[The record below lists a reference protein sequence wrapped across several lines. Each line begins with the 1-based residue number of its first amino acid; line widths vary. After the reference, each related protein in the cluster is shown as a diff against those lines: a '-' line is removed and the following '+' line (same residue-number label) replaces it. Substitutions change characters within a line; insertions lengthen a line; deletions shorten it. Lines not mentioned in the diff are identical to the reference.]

1 MRQGSRVG
9 LALAAALA
17 AGAGGYWGGQRD
29 VALPFILWASDH
41 LRSPIVKTDA
51 TAPPTAAPGSAPSD
65 ASAAA
70 GPPAA
75 RPSGPIVYYRDP
87 DGRAAYSAGPAK
99 TPDGRDFR
107 PVLASEDLS
116 FDDQPTPEPDP
127 AMVATPMDKGEANGP
142 RKVRFYRNPMGL
154 PDTSPVPKKDSMGM
168 DYIPVYAGDDEDGSV
183 IKLSPGRL
191 QRTGVRSEA
200 VAMRPV
206 TTRVRAS
213 GTIQLDETR
222 RSVVALRF
230 DGYVDRVENV
240 TTGSVVR
247 QGQPLM
253 HVYGP
258 DLLAPAAQYL
268 SALNDRSDAVTLRNA
283 RRRLENYAVPA
294 SVIAEIERTHEIP
307 PTLTWPAPRTGVVV
321 ERTAIDGMRASAG
334 ESLFRLA
341 DLSVV
346 WAVADVPEGDLP
358 QVAVGEGATVRPR
371 GSDRA
376 YAGRIS
382 VIYPTI
388 NPTTR
393 TARVRVELANPDG
406 ALLPDM
412 YADVEIATGDGRPV
426 LAVPDGAVI
435 DGGDHPV
442 VIVDRGE
449 GRLEPRPVRTGR
461 RGGGL
466 VEVREGV
473 ADGERVVTAAN
484 FLIDAESNLKAA
496 LRGLNAPGDAK

>member
-1 MRQGSRVG
+1 MAGP
-9 LALAAALA
+9 AAT
-17 AGAGGYWGGQRD
+17 G
-29 VALPFILWASDH
+29 
-41 LRSPIVKTDA
+41 DA
-51 TAPPTAAPGSAPSD
+51 TA
-65 ASAAA
+65 
-70 GPPAA
+70 
-75 RPSGPIVYYRDP
+75 
-87 DGRAAYSAGPAK
+87 
-99 TPDGRDFR
+99 
-107 PVLASEDLS
+107 
-116 FDDQPTPEPDP
+116 
-127 AMVATPMDKGEANGP
+127 P

-154 PDTSPVPKKDSMGM
+154 PDTSPLPKKDSMGM
-168 DYIPVYAGDDEDGSV
+168 DYIPVYDGDDEDGSV
-183 IKLSPGRL
+183 VKLSPGRL

-268 SALNDRSDAVTLRNA
+268 SALNDRSDTVTLRNA
-283 RRRLENYAVPA
+283 RRRLENYGVPA
-294 SVIAEIERTHEIP
+294 SVIAEIDRTHEIP
-307 PTLTWPAPRTGVVV
+307 PTLTWPAPRAGIVV
-321 ERTAIDGMRASAG
+321 ERTATDGMKAAAG

-341 DLSVV
+341 DISVV

-358 QVAVGEGATVRPR
+358 QIAVGESATVRPR
-371 GSDRA
+371 GSDHA
-376 YAGRIS
+376 YAGKIS
-382 VIYPTI
+382 LIYPTI
-388 NPTTR
+388 NAATR
-393 TARVRVELANPDG
+393 TARVRIELPNPDG
-406 ALLPDM
+406 VLLPDM
-412 YADVEIATGDGRPV
+412 YADVEIETGNGKPV

-435 DGGDHPV
+435 DGGDRQV
-442 VIVDRGE
+442 VIVDKGE

-461 RGGGL
+461 RGGGF
-466 VEVREGV
+466 VEIKDGV
-473 ADGERVVTAAN
+473 AEGDKVVTAAN

-496 LRGLNAPGDAK
+496 LQGLNAPGEAK

>member
-1 MRQGSRVG
+1 MG
-9 LALAAALA
+9 LALAAVLA

-29 VALPFILWASDH
+29 VALPLVLWAGDH
-41 LRSPIVKTDA
+41 LRPRSSTTDG
-51 TAPPTAAPGSAPSD
+51 TALTSNAPGPAPSD
-65 ASAAA
+65 TPSNA
-70 GPPAA
+70 GPPVA
-75 RPSGPIVYYRDP
+75 RPSGPVVYYRDP
-87 DGRAAYSAGPAK
+87 DGRALYSAGPAK

-116 FDDQPTPEPDP
+116 FDDQPTPEPEP
-127 AMVATPMDKGEANGP
+127 AMVANPMDKGEANGP
-142 RKVRFYRNPMGL
+142 RKIRFYRNPMGL

-168 DYIPVYAGDDEDGSV
+168 EYIPVYAGEDEDGSV

-200 VAMRPV
+200 VTIRPV

-230 DGYVDRVENV
+230 DGYVDKVENV

-253 HVYGP
+253 HIYGP

-283 RRRLENYAVPA
+283 RRRLENYAVPP

-358 QVAVGEGATVRPR
+358 QIAIGESR
-371 GSDRA
+371 
-376 YAGRIS
+376 
-382 VIYPTI
+382 
-388 NPTTR
+388 
-393 TARVRVELANPDG
+393 
-406 ALLPDM
+406 
-412 YADVEIATGDGRPV
+412 
-426 LAVPDGAVI
+426 
-435 DGGDHPV
+435 
-442 VIVDRGE
+442 
-449 GRLEPRPVRTGR
+449 
-461 RGGGL
+461 
-466 VEVREGV
+466 
-473 ADGERVVTAAN
+473 
-484 FLIDAESNLKAA
+484 DA
-496 LRGLNAPGDAK
+496 

>member
-1 MRQGSRVG
+1 VKQGSWVG
-9 LALAAALA
+9 LVLTIVLV
-17 AGAGGYWGGQRD
+17 AGAGGYWGGQRE
-29 VALPFILWASDH
+29 VALPLILWAGDH
-41 LRSPIVKTDA
+41 LRPRVFTTDTIA
-51 TAPPTAAPGSAPSD
+51 LAPTGPGPAPSG

-70 GPPAA
+70 SPPGA
-75 RPSGPIVYYRDP
+75 RPKGRVVYYRDP
-87 DGRAAYSAGPAK
+87 DGRSAYSAGPAQ

-116 FDDQPTPEPDP
+116 FDNQTPPEPEP
-127 AMVATPMDKGEANGP
+127 AVVVGPIDRGEANGT
-142 RKVRFYRNPMGL
+142 RKVRFYHNPMGL

-168 DYIPVYAGDDEDGSV
+168 DYIPVYAGEDEDGSV

-200 VAMRPV
+200 VARRPV
-206 TTRVRAS
+206 TTKVRAS

-240 TTGSVVR
+240 TTGSLVR

-321 ERTAIDGMRASAG
+321 ERTATDGMRASAG

-371 GSDRA
+371 GSDHA

-393 TARVRVELANPDG
+393 TARVRVELPNSNG

-426 LAVPDGAVI
+426 LAVPDTAVI

-442 VIVDRGE
+442 VIVDKGE
-449 GRLEPRPVRTGR
+449 GRLEPRPVRIGR
-461 RGGGL
+461 RGGGF

-473 ADGERVVTAAN
+473 SEGEDVVTAAN

-496 LRGLNAPGDAK
+496 LQGLNAPGDVK

>member
-1 MRQGSRVG
+1 VRRGSRVG
-9 LALAAALA
+9 LTLAAVLA
-17 AGAGGYWGGQRD
+17 AGAGGYWGGQRE
-29 VALPFILWASDH
+29 VARPLALWFGDH
-41 LRSPIVKTDA
+41 LRPQPPATDAAAPAA
-51 TAPPTAAPGSAPSD
+51 TAPGPARPDPAPAPGSP
-65 ASAAA
+65 
-70 GPPAA
+70 GA
-75 RPSGPIVYYRDP
+75 RPSGPVVYYRDP
-87 DGRAAYSAGPAK
+87 DGRAAYSAAPAK
-99 TPDGRDFR
+99 TADGRDFR

-116 FDDQPTPEPDP
+116 FDDQPAPEPEAP
-127 AMVATPMDKGEANGP
+127 AVARPDASGAADGP
-142 RKVRFYRNPMGL
+142 RRIRFYRNPMGL

-168 DYIPVYAGDDEDGSV
+168 DYIPVYAGEDEDGSIV
-183 IKLSPGRL
+183 KLSPGRL

-200 VAMRPV
+200 VEMRPV
-206 TTRVRAS
+206 TARVRAS

-230 DGYVDRVENV
+230 DGYVDKVENV

-321 ERTAIDGMRASAG
+321 ERAAIDGMRAGAG

-346 WAVADVPEGDLP
+346 WAVADVPEGDLAR
-358 QVAVGEGATVRPR
+358 VAVGQVATVRPR
-371 GSDRA
+371 GSEHA
-376 YAGRIS
+376 YAGKIS
-382 VIYPTI
+382 VVYPTI

-393 TARVRVELANPDG
+393 TARVRVELPNPDG

-442 VIVDRGE
+442 VIVDKGE

-496 LRGLNAPGDAK
+496 LRGLDAPGDAK

>member
-1 MRQGSRVG
+1 V
-9 LALAAALA
+9 AAAPA
-17 AGAGGYWGGQRD
+17 R
-29 VALPFILWASDH
+29 
-41 LRSPIVKTDA
+41 
-51 TAPPTAAPGSAPSD
+51 
-65 ASAAA
+65 AAA
-70 GPPAA
+70 
-75 RPSGPIVYYRDP
+75 SGPVVYYRDP
-87 DGRAAYSAGPAK
+87 DGRAAYAAGPAK
-99 TPDGRDFR
+99 TADGRDFL

-116 FDDQPTPEPDP
+116 LDEEPRSEPEHATAAGPPP
-127 AMVATPMDKGEANGP
+127 ASGGGGAKV
-142 RKVRFYRNPMGL
+142 VRFYRNPMGL

-168 DYIPVYAGDDEDGSV
+168 DYIPVYVGEEDDGATV
-183 IKLSPGRL
+183 RLSPGRL
-191 QRTGVRSEA
+191 QRTGVRSEP
-200 VAMRPV
+200 VAMR
-206 TTRVRAS
+206 TLTGTVRAS

-253 HVYGP
+253 RVYGP

-307 PTLTWPAPRTGVVV
+307 PTLAWPAPRTGVVV
-321 ERTAIDGMRASAG
+321 ERTAVDGMRATAG

-358 QVAVGEGATVRPR
+358 RIAVGEGATVRPR
-371 GSDRA
+371 GSERS

-382 VIYPTI
+382 LVYPTI

-393 TARVRVELANPDG
+393 TARVRVELPNPDG

-435 DGGDHPV
+435 DGGDRPT
-442 VIVDRGE
+442 VIVDKGE
-449 GRLEPRPVRTGR
+449 GRLEPRSVRTGR
-461 RGGGL
+461 RGGGY
-466 VEVREGV
+466 VAIEEGV
-473 ADGERVVTAAN
+473 SDGDRVVTSAN

-496 LRGLNAPGDAK
+496 LRGLNPPGDAR